1 MSLREVAMIRSQVRQ
16 TATASATV
24 TSWDE
29 TRYDAP
35 DGQSPLAQ
43 AEFRLTY
50 TGDLI
55 GESSTRVLLVYTGG
69 DPAQPE
75 TPVGDYLGLER
86 VTGTLDGRSGS
97 FVVAHQGRHEDGV
110 ARTKGRIVDD
120 SASGEL
126 AGLSGDV
133 EATARA
139 TTFEVTIT
147 YAFDNPAVH

>member
-1 MSLREVAMIRSQVRQ
+1 MIRSQVRQ

-43 AEFRLTY
+43 AEFGLTY
-50 TGDLI
+50 TGDLT

-69 DPAQPE
+69 DPAQPG
-75 TPVGDYLGLER
+75 TLVGDYLGLER
-86 VTGTLDGRSGS
+86 VTGTLDGRTGS
-97 FVVAHQGRHEDGV
+97 FVVAHQGRHEGG
-110 ARTKGRIVDD
+110 AAHTKGRIVDD
-120 SASGEL
+120 SATGEL

-133 EATARA
+133 EATARD
-139 TTFEVTIT
+139 TTFQVTIS
-147 YAFDNPAVH
+147 YAFGNPAIH